1 MKIGLAALVLFGLS
15 ESITAKTIR
24 GLKKKPSAKKVKNAL
39 KNALKKAKNAKKTKA
54 PKCDKTYSELKGME
68 GPYPLDNSERLL
80 HREGVIDEIPKSLCG
95 NEGGKNVMLVVGDGM
110 GWEMIR
116 AGAIAKLVI
125 DELEAWG
132 CDTTTGCPEMK
143 DAAMAAFAGRD
154 LDDYYTE
161 GTLLGGTVVLVFGS
175 IPSRT

>member
-1 MKIGLAALVLFGLS
+1 MKIGLAALVLLGLS

-24 GLKKKPSAKKVKNAL
+24 GLKKKA
-39 KNALKKAKNAKKTKA
+39 KKAKKTKKTKA

-110 GWEMIR
+110 GWEMIC

-125 DELEAWG
+125 DELEGWG

-143 DAAMAAFAGRD
+143 DAAMAAFAGRT

-161 GTLLGGTVVLVFGS
+161 GTLEGTVVFVFGS